1 MLRRSFFLKPPCVG
15 QLQSFCE
22 HLSLFF
28 CLDGS
33 ELSAGPTRHQKTNL
47 PGVSCNFESQE
58 SDNVKRRSVSQQMS
72 YNSNLTAECHKMRL
86 WCVEISGEREA
97 WQFSVFVY
105 STVRIIVVSSSPLH
119 SSLQLTADDDF
130 CRFPQP
136 SFLTELLQSSSITE
150 LNFSC

>member
-1 MLRRSFFLKPPCVG
+1 MVLSFQQDLR
-15 QLQSFCE
+15 
-22 HLSLFF
+22 HY
-28 CLDGS
+28 
-33 ELSAGPTRHQKTNL
+33 KTNL

-136 SFLTELLQSSSITE
+136 SFLTELL
-150 LNFSC
+150 